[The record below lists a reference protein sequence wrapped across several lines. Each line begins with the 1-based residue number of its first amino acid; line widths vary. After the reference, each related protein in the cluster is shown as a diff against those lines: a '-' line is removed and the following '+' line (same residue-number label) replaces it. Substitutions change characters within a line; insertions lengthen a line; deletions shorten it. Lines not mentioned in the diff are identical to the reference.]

1 MAISTT
7 SSLFSL
13 STPLV
18 HSTNI
23 LYSSQKFR
31 TVFNQY
37 HYHTNNISS
46 YQPLISI
53 LTLSKLKPI
62 DFHHYPSQKFN
73 LYTKNPRNLRI
84 SATSSEDAAVIP
96 AETAQQIVDNAATSG
111 NDITSTV
118 ISVLLFIAF
127 VALSVLT
134 IGVIS
139 FLAKFSKTT
148 FHYPDNTEK
157 LGFGLRSYTILSL
170 LVINK
175 CFPIDPYSKD
185 SIFMPF

>member
-134 IGVIS
+134 IGVVYIAVTD
-139 FLAKFSKTT
+139 FLQKREKEKFEKEEEAKKKKSGKKVKVRSRSG
-148 FHYPDNTEK
+148 PR
-157 LGFGLRSYTILSL
+157 GFGQK
-170 LVINK
+170 VVEE
-175 CFPIDPYSKD
+175 DD
-185 SIFMPF
+185 

>member
-23 LYSSQKFR
+23 LFSSQKSR

-53 LTLSKLKPI
+53 LNLSKLKPI
-62 DFHHYPSQKFN
+62 DFHRNPSQKYN
-73 LYTKNPRNLRI
+73 LYTKNRRNLRI

-96 AETAQQIVDNAATSG
+96 SETAQQIVDSAATSG

-134 IGVIS
+134 IGVTS
-139 FLAKFSKTT
+139 FLAKFSN
-148 FHYPDNTEK
+148 YYSNN
-157 LGFGLRSYTILSL
+157 ISL
-170 LVINK
+170 PG
-175 CFPIDPYSKD
+175 CH
-185 SIFMPF
+185 